1 MLRSVRPY
9 LPRTKLS
16 VSITATAFVALTV
29 LAVSAH
35 SWLAPAAMNEPP
47 VSAAAQALPAAAP
60 LEAEL
65 IVIRPSGFEPSQIT
79 RPAGRFILAVENRSG
94 LDEVDLR
101 LDRDDGDRLQQVRV
115 PRSKLDWSGVV
126 DPPPGTYVLTEA
138 NHSDWSCRITITAR

>member
-1 MLRSVRPY
+1 MPPSVRSC

-16 VSITATAFVALTV
+16 LSITAIAFIALTV
-29 LAVSAH
+29 LAVSAR
-35 SWLAPAAMNEPP
+35 SWLAPATTNEPS
-47 VSAAAQALPAAAP
+47 VSAAAQAPPTGEP

-65 IVIRPSGFEPSQIT
+65 IVIRPSGFEPSQVT

-101 LDRDDGDRLQQVRV
+101 LDREAGNRLQQVRV

-138 NHSDWSCRITITAR
+138 SHPDWSCRITITAR